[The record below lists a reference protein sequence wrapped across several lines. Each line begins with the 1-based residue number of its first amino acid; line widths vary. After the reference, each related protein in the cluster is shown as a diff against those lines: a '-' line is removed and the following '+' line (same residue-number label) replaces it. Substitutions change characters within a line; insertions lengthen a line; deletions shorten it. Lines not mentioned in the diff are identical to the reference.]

1 MKKVLFVL
9 VATAM
14 VLAASSATY
23 AADQKAAA
31 PSGNEMAI
39 LGVAPMAAPAVK
51 RTAPAHVVVEL
62 ETTEKIGQL
71 KHPLADQPMGYEFW
85 TFNGTVPGPMI
96 RVRVGD
102 TVELHLK
109 NHKGSKNAHSI
120 DLHSVWGQGGGAKH
134 TQTKA
139 GENTA
144 IEFKATTSGVFVYH
158 CATTDIPQHIANGM
172 YGLIVVDPETP
183 LPKVDHEYYIM
194 QGEYYPAGKRGEG
207 NAKKVSPYSKT
218 KALDEH
224 PEYVLFNA
232 MSDGG
237 KLEAKTGETVR
248 LYVGNGGPN
257 LTSAFHVIGAIFDK
271 VYPEGALAEP
281 HSNVQTTV
289 IPPGGAAVVDMKIRT
304 AANYILVDHAINRA
318 ISKGGVAILAVAGE
332 DKPEIYKELK
342 TGAPGGH

>member
-1 MKKVLFVL
+1 MKKILFVI
-9 VATAM
+9 VAMIM
-14 VLAASSATY
+14 VFATRSAAY
-23 AADQKAAA
+23 AADQKVAAA
-31 PSGNEMAI
+31 PGNEKAI

-62 ETTEKIGQL
+62 ETIEKVGQL
-71 KHPLADQPMGYEFW
+71 KHPLADQPMGYQFW

-102 TVELHLK
+102 TVELHLTNNK
-109 NHKGSKNAHSI
+109 ASKNTHSI
-120 DLHSVWGQGGGAKH
+120 DLHAVWGQGGGANY
-134 TQTKA
+134 TQTPA
-139 GENTA
+139 GGDTA
-144 IEFKATTSGVFVYH
+144 IEFKATTPGAFIYH
-158 CATTDIPQHIANGM
+158 CATTDIPMHIANGM
-172 YGLIVVDPETP
+172 YGMIVVDPETP

-194 QGEYYPAGKRGEG
+194 QGEYYPAGKRGEA
-207 NAKKVSPYSKT
+207 NTKKVSLYSKT
-218 KALDEH
+218 KALDER

-271 VYPEGALAEP
+271 VYPEGALSDP

-332 DKPEIYKELK
+332 DKPEIYKGLK
-342 TGAPGGH
+342 KGGPGGH

>member
-1 MKKVLFVL
+1 MKSSPGILRTVFFLAAFMMTALFV
-9 VATAM
+9 TAE
-14 VLAASSATY
+14 
-23 AADQKAAA
+23 AADEKAV
-31 PSGNEMAI
+31 

-51 RTAPAHVVVEL
+51 RKAPAHVVVEL
-62 ETTEKIGQL
+62 ETVEKVGQL
-71 KHPLADQPMGYEFW
+71 KHPLAGQPMDYEFW

-102 TVELHLK
+102 TVEIHVK
-109 NHKGSKNAHSI
+109 NSKASKNAHSI
-120 DLHSVWGQGGGAKH
+120 DLHAVWGQGGGAKH
-134 TQTKA
+134 TQTLPGA
-139 GENTA
+139 ETA
-144 IEFKATTSGVFVYH
+144 IQFKATTPGAFVYH
-158 CATTDIPQHIANGM
+158 CATNDIPTHIANGM
-172 YGLIVVDPETP
+172 YGLIVVDPEKP

-194 QGEYYPAGKRGEG
+194 QGEYYPAGKRGD
-207 NAKKVSPYSKT
+207 AKATGVQPYSKD

-271 VYPEGALAEP
+271 IYPEGALSDP

-289 IPPGGAAVVDMKIRT
+289 IPPGGAAVVEMKIRT

-318 ISKGGVAILAVAGE
+318 ISKGGVAILTVAGE
-332 DKPEIYKELK
+332 DKPEIYKPLK
-342 TGAPGGH
+342 EGAAGGH